1 MSDLSPIIDDLSRP
15 APQASNGA
23 NWQFIADGVMGG
35 VSQGAMARE
44 TVNGREAYGMRGQ
57 VSLENNGGFIQ
68 MALDLAPDGS
78 AVDASA
84 FAGIA
89 LDVIDSSL
97 ALGLRPNRA
106 GNGET
111 YNLHLRTADVT
122 RPWQSYRQ
130 SFIAGPDWETH
141 RIPFSDFAPHR
152 IDVPLDVT
160 KLRRIG
166 ILGIGRAFEVDLS
179 LGGIQFYR

>member
-1 MSDLSPIIDDLSRP
+1 MSDLSPVIDDLSRP

-35 VSQGAMARE
+35 VSLGAMDRE
-44 TVNGREAYGMRGQ
+44 KVEGREASRMRGA

-84 FAGIA
+84 FTGLEI
-89 LDVIDSSL
+89 DVT
-97 ALGLRPNRA
+97 

-111 YNLHLRTADVT
+111 YNLHLRTTDVT

-130 SFIAGPDWETH
+130 SFIARPTWETH
-141 RIPFSDFAPHR
+141 RIPFADFTPHR
-152 IDVPLDVT
+152 IEALLDVT

-166 ILGIGRAFEVDLS
+166 ILAIGREFEADVS
-179 LGGIQFYR
+179 VGGLRFYL

>member
-1 MSDLSPIIDDLSRP
+1 MSDLSPIIDDLSQP
-15 APQASNGA
+15 APSASNGA

-35 VSQGAMARE
+35 VSQGTMARE
-44 TVNGREAYGMRGQ
+44 TVGGREAYRMRGQ

-68 MALDLAPDGS
+68 MALDLASDGS

-84 FAGIA
+84 FSGIA
-89 LDVIDSSL
+89 LDVL
-97 ALGLRPNRA
+97 

-111 YNLHLRTADVT
+111 YNLHLRTTDVT

-130 SFIAGPDWETH
+130 SFIAGPTWETH
-141 RIPFSDFAPHR
+141 RIPFNDFAPHR
-152 IDVPLDVT
+152 IGAPLDVT

-166 ILGIGRAFEVDLS
+166 ILAIGRAFEADVS
-179 LGGIQFYR
+179 VGGLRFF

>member
-35 VSQGAMARE
+35 VSQGAMDRE
-44 TVNGREAYGMRGQ
+44 TVGGRDAYRMRGA

-68 MALDLAPDGS
+68 MALDLAPDGT
-78 AVDASA
+78 AVNASA
-84 FAGIA
+84 FTGIA
-89 LDVIDSSL
+89 LNVL
-97 ALGLRPNRA
+97 

-111 YNLHLRTADVT
+111 YNLHLRTTDVN

-130 SFIAGPDWETH
+130 SFIAGPIWETH
-141 RIPFSDFAPHR
+141 RIPFADFTPHR
-152 IDVPLDVT
+152 IEALLDVT

-166 ILGIGRAFEVDLS
+166 ILAIGREFEADISVSGLR
-179 LGGIQFYR
+179 FN

>member
-1 MSDLSPIIDDLSRP
+1 MIIDDLSRP

-23 NWQFIADGVMGG
+23 TWQFIADGVMGG
-35 VSQGAMARE
+35 VSQGTMTRG
-44 TVNGREAYGMRGQ
+44 TVDGREAYRMRGA

-68 MALDLAPDGS
+68 IALDLAPDGT

-84 FAGIA
+84 FTGLEI
-89 LDVIDSSL
+89 DVT
-97 ALGLRPNRA
+97 

-111 YNLHLRTADVT
+111 YNLHLRTTDVT

-130 SFIAGPDWETH
+130 SFITGPTWETH
-141 RIPFSDFAPHR
+141 RIPFTDFAPHR
-152 IDVPLDVT
+152 IDTPLDVT

-166 ILGIGRAFEVDLS
+166 ILAIGRAFDADVS
-179 LGGIQFYR
+179 VGGVRFY

>member
-1 MSDLSPIIDDLSRP
+1 MSDLSPTIDDLSQP
-15 APQASNGA
+15 SPQASNGA
-23 NWQFIADGVMGG
+23 TWQFIADGVMGG

-44 TVNGREAYGMRGQ
+44 TVEGREAYRMRGQ

-68 MALDLAPDGS
+68 MALDLAPDGT
-78 AVDASA
+78 AVDANQ
-84 FAGIA
+84 FTGIA
-89 LDVIDSSL
+89 LTVL
-97 ALGLRPNRA
+97 

-130 SFIAGPDWETH
+130 SFIAGTEWETH

-152 IDVPLDVT
+152 IDVPFNVA
-160 KLRRIG
+160 KIRRIG